1 MTKRNNVLKLVEEPV
16 AYCDYKA
23 PIIALRLY
31 INEEDPQSIITLNYD
46 HAKNKLMAF
55 DSVTHWPLF
64 SIDLIPTS
72 SMPLGSITKDR
83 IDYLFGH
90 EVPNPRL
97 VEKLIAGLNEFNK
110 VVAGATNQDDV
121 FLMLRD
127 YYKFKTTIVPRSRKW
142 DTSFRIAMNG
152 FYSVF
157 LYNPT
162 KPEKRNTG
170 GRDAK
175 FNVNI
180 GSNFSVVFYHDFF
193 KPYPLLYIVDHN
205 TKEAYTAHLGIT
217 GFLRRH
223 LIKSE
228 KPVTLELRDAVLNG
242 ANVEK
247 INEIFSRMV
256 SSDLR

>member
-1 MTKRNNVLKLVEEPV
+1 MTKQNKVLKLAADPV
-16 AYCDYKA
+16 QYVPYKA
-23 PIIALRLY
+23 PIVALHLY
-31 INEEDPQSIITLNYD
+31 VNEDDPQSTITLNYD

-55 DSVTHWPLF
+55 DSVTQWPLF

-83 IDYLFGH
+83 INYLFGH

-110 VVAGATNQDDV
+110 VVSGATNQDDV

-127 YYKFKTTIVPRSRKW
+127 YYKFKTTIVPRSKKW
-142 DTSFRIAMNG
+142 DALFRIAMNG

-162 KPEKRNTG
+162 KPEKKNTG
-170 GRDAK
+170 GREAK
-175 FNVNI
+175 FSVNV

-193 KPYPLLYIVDHN
+193 KPYPLLYIVDRN

-228 KPVTLELRDAVLNG
+228 KPITLELRDAVLNDEG
-242 ANVEK
+242 VDK